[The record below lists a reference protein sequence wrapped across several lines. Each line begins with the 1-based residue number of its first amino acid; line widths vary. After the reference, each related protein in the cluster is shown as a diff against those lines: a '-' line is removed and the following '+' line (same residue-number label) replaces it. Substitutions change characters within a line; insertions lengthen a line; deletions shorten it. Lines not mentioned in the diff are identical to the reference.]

1 MTAGRKVRKW
11 TLWLLAAAIASQ
23 FYVVQQL
30 LAAFAFFLIGFS
42 TLTFVVLILYLL
54 LKGWEILVVS
64 IFDSERWLARGSP
77 TATLWP
83 AGQDLAR
90 SKLAQELKTENR
102 NSKDWNPKRTLNWVN
117 GEKCTERI

>member
-1 MTAGRKVRKW
+1 MTADRKVRKW

-30 LAAFAFFLIGFS
+30 LAAFAFFLIGFG

-54 LKGWEILVVS
+54 LKGWETLVVRIS
-64 IFDSERWLARGSP
+64 DSERWFARGAP

-83 AGQDLAR
+83 PGQDLAR

-102 NSKDWNPKRTLNWVN
+102 NSKDWNPKRTLNWVD